1 MLIFALTGQVPPILL
16 VALAICLYLTVWDLW
31 NEDLQ
36 FLYKAWWFTFVLL
49 THVFG
54 YLVFRVW
61 IARRRGAALPRAP
74 ARCTSTRTPCA
85 SGSSGSAR

>member
-1 MLIFALTGQVPPILL
+1 VAAAMLLFALTGQVPPILL
-16 VALAICLYLTVWDLW
+16 VALAVCLYLTVWDLW

-61 IARRRGAALPRAP
+61 IARRRGAAERP
-74 ARCTSTRTPCA
+74 
-85 SGSSGSAR
+85 